1 MLKNPV
7 LEVKSDDLSK
17 LPQTSIFDIYN
28 YLLGFKMY
36 DHSTLHNYQRMEG
49 YSMFEDGYVLDV
61 KTTTCSSDNGQHDKY
76 FAIISNVKPRTN
88 EKDPVSKKPYLDYCH
103 QGRISSARFYIF

>member
-1 MLKNPV
+1 V

-17 LPQTSIFDIYN
+17 LPQISIFDIYN

-36 DHSTLHNYQRMEG
+36 DNSTLRNNQRMEG

-61 KTTTCSSDNGQHDKY
+61 KTTTCSSDNGQHDK
-76 FAIISNVKPRTN
+76 
-88 EKDPVSKKPYLDYCH
+88 
-103 QGRISSARFYIF
+103 